1 MRLPKRPPPWD
12 KLLASIQQDP
22 KVLFR
27 RDEAAVRVAVDRAND
42 EGWTYED
49 AGYRTAGTGL
59 TRDQLWVFIKS
70 SRMADRQT
78 VPLTDAK
85 GRSFS
90 FRLPPAA
97 HRILRLID
105 LNLGGSV
112 NEPIPRL
119 DTPDERIRYLIS
131 SLTEEAIASSQLEGA
146 AVTRK
151 DAKDMLR
158 SGRPPRTP
166 HERMIVNNYRAI
178 QFLNRRSGEAMT
190 VPLLC
195 DIQRQLTE
203 GTLQDEGEAGRF
215 RRTNEDIAVWDG
227 ETNEPVHVP
236 PSAEELPGRA
246 VALCAFANEPADGMS
261 DSGFIH
267 PAVRAIVLHFWLGY
281 DHPFCDGNGRT
292 ARALF
297 YWSMLRAKY
306 WLVEYLTISEIIRGH
321 PKQYG
326 RAYLATE
333 TDDNDLTYF
342 ILYHLQ
348 VIERGIRDFLEHLR
362 RKHEERVR
370 LTDVLQTGRF
380 NPRQQAILTR
390 ALRDPTTRFTY
401 ESHRNSHDVTLPT
414 ARADLL
420 DLESVG
426 LLIGNRF
433 GRRFEFVA
441 ATDLEARLRKLA
453 RGRKR

>member
-1 MRLPKRPPPWD
+1 M
-12 KLLASIQQDP
+12 
-22 KVLFR
+22 
-27 RDEAAVRVAVDRAND
+27 
-42 EGWTYED
+42 
-49 AGYRTAGTGL
+49 TG
-59 TRDQLWVFIKS
+59 DQLWAFIKL
-70 SRMADRQT
+70 SRTSDRQT
-78 VPLTDAK
+78 VPLADAK
-85 GRSFS
+85 GRPFT

-97 HRILRLID
+97 HRVLRLID
-105 LNLGGSV
+105 LHLGGSV
-112 NEPIPRL
+112 SESFPLL
-119 DTPDERIRYLIS
+119 DTPDERTRYLIG

-146 AVTRK
+146 AVTRR

-158 SGRPPRTP
+158 SGRLPRTP

-178 QFLNRRSGEAMT
+178 QFLNRRADEAMT

-215 RRTNEDIAVWDG
+215 RRPNEDITVWDG
-227 ETNEPVHVP
+227 EAHEPIHVP
-236 PSAEELPGRA
+236 PPAGELPERVA
-246 VALCAFANEPADGMS
+246 ALCAFANEPADGMS
-261 DSGFIH
+261 DSGYIH
-267 PAVRAIVLHFWLGY
+267 PAVRAIILHFWLGY

-326 RAYLATE
+326 RAYLETE

-342 ILYHLQ
+342 ILYHLR
-348 VIERGIRDFLEHLR
+348 VIERGIHEFLEHLQ
-362 RKHEERVR
+362 RKREERVR

-380 NPRQQAILTR
+380 NPRQQAILAR

-401 ESHRNSHDVTLPT
+401 ESHRNSHGITLPT

-420 DLESVG
+420 DLESAG
-426 LLIGNRF
+426 LLIGNRH

-441 ATDLEARLRKLA
+441 ATDLNARLHKLA
-453 RGRKR
+453 RRRKH